1 MQLDTNNHSVFML
14 HYHLIL
20 CIKYRHKVIDD
31 TISNRLKEIF
41 VKIAPAYNIMLEEWN
56 HDIDHVHI
64 LFRGHPNT
72 KMSKFINTYKSA
84 SSRIIKKEFS
94 TIRQSLWKEMFWSQS
109 FCLLTTGN
117 ATVDMIKQYI
127 QSQGSKDGKQSN
139 EVQSTSYLK
148 AILFFTTS
156 ISAFIATISALS
168 LINSSRSDSVKGLGS
183 IVFFFISGFLL
194 LRPFF
199 LFTRPL

>member
-1 MQLDTNNHSVFML
+1 ML

-72 KMSKFINTYKSA
+72 EMSKFINTYKSA

-139 EVQSTSYLK
+139 EVQSTSCLR

-156 ISAFIATISALS
+156 ISAFIAAISALS

>member
-1 MQLDTNNHSVFML
+1 ML

-72 KMSKFINTYKSA
+72 EMSKFINTYKSA

-127 QSQGSKDGKQSN
+127 QSQG
-139 EVQSTSYLK
+139 
-148 AILFFTTS
+148 
-156 ISAFIATISALS
+156 
-168 LINSSRSDSVKGLGS
+168 
-183 IVFFFISGFLL
+183 
-194 LRPFF
+194 
-199 LFTRPL
+199 